1 MQVVSQTAYDAGS
14 LEVMTLS
21 QGIKRQLDAQD
32 RHREFLSPNKTS
44 TSFRPKKRHR
54 VAVFKLLRMLDNQ
67 ACPPLSLVVLCGPI
81 DQAVMVG

>member
-1 MQVVSQTAYDAGS
+1 MHVVSQTADDAGS

-44 TSFRPKKRHR
+44 TSFRPIKRHR
-54 VAVFKLLRMLDNQ
+54 VAVEELLRMLDNQ
-67 ACPPLSLVVLCGPI
+67 ACPHLSLVVVCCPI
-81 DQAVMVG
+81 EQAVMVG